1 MNTKQYQGIDIL
13 KFILANLIIVLHCA
27 PLSAYT
33 YYGNLLLSNGIAR
46 MAVPLFFCISGYFF
60 FSKIDRETLPEK
72 MLWKYEKRNFGLY
85 VVWTIIYMP
94 LIIQDFMT
102 EKYTNTSFVMKLAIF
117 V

>member
-102 EKYTNTSFVMKLAIF
+102 EKYTIPAL
-117 V
+117 